1 MLVGSV
7 FVVLFFVIEVFEIR
21 AMRPFSYGLLTII
34 LSFFAVSQFPSISY
48 QFISTL
54 YHILLWYL
62 MRIQNVN

>member
-7 FVVLFFVIEVFEIR
+7 FVVLFFVIEVFGIR

-34 LSFFAVSQFPSISY
+34 LSFFAVSQSPSISY

-54 YHILLWYL
+54 YHILLWSL
-62 MRIQNVN
+62 MRIQIVN

>member
-1 MLVGSV
+1 MFFGSV
-7 FVVLFFVIEVFEIR
+7 FVVLFFVIVVFGIR

-34 LSFFAVSQFPSISY
+34 LSFFAVSQSPSISS

-62 MRIQNVN
+62 MRIQIVN